1 MKFYTCADFLLPL
14 GVLQMASD
22 FCIQS
27 KNSEEYKVVQK
38 HFEPI
43 VSRIQHVLPVLANVL
58 FSRDLI
64 SDVEHDD
71 AMNSNQSKYTRASVV
86 MKSILSKIENDISS
100 YSRFVSALKDSD
112 LEDFATT
119 VLESSLKSE
128 KACSSTL
135 PHIVTGECTVV

>member
-1 MKFYTCADFLLPL
+1 
-14 GVLQMASD
+14 MASD

-43 VSRIQHVLPVLANVL
+43 VSRIQHVLPKLANVL

-64 SDVEHDD
+64 SDVEHGD

-100 YSRFVSALKDSD
+100 YSKFVSGLKDSD
-112 LEDFATT
+112 LEDCATD
-119 VLESSLKSE
+119 LESSLKSE
-128 KACSSTL
+128 KLCSSTL